1 MKLKDIA
8 NYVTETYDWNSFD
21 LRTYVTTDS
30 LVANKAGREIASL
43 RPAKSGR
50 LIKFKKNDI
59 LVSNIRPYLKKIWF
73 ANESGSCSNDVL
85 VFRANP
91 GVPPSFLY
99 SCLLQDQFFNYVMR
113 GTKGSKMPRGDRR
126 QIMEFVIQAPLS
138 AANEIGSTIFN
149 LQKKFD
155 LLHKINRNLEAMARQ
170 LYDYWFVQF
179 DFPDENGKP
188 YKSSGGKMVWN
199 EKLKREIPE
208 GWTDVRL
215 DSLTSIFT
223 GKKDVAKVKPGSYKF
238 FSCAPD
244 PIPSNEYIIDGDAIL
259 VSGNGSY
266 TGRVM
271 FYSGKADLYQRT
283 YGCIVS
289 DKVGNIMPFLYFTM
303 KTLFEP
309 YHSGGKHGSSIPY
322 IVLNDL
328 AGFRFP
334 YHPRLVKDFISMIS
348 STFYRFV
355 NKENDETELLMI
367 KRDKLLPLLMNG
379 QVSVMPTEVNCDLS
393 HC

>member
-1 MKLKDIA
+1 M
-8 NYVTETYDWNSFD
+8 
-21 LRTYVTTDS
+21 
-30 LVANKAGREIASL
+30 
-43 RPAKSGR
+43 
-50 LIKFKKNDI
+50 
-59 LVSNIRPYLKKIWF
+59 
-73 ANESGSCSNDVL
+73 
-85 VFRANP
+85 
-91 GVPPSFLY
+91 
-99 SCLLQDQFFNYVMR
+99 
-113 GTKGSKMPRGDRR
+113 
-126 QIMEFVIQAPLS
+126 
-138 AANEIGSTIFN
+138 
-149 LQKKFD
+149 
-155 LLHKINRNLEAMARQ
+155 
-170 LYDYWFVQF
+170 
-179 DFPDENGKP
+179 
-188 YKSSGGKMVWN
+188 
-199 EKLKREIPE
+199 
-208 GWTDVRL
+208 
-215 DSLTSIFT
+215 
-223 GKKDVAKVKPGSYKF
+223 
-238 FSCAPD
+238 
-244 PIPSNEYIIDGDAIL
+244 

-393 HC
+393 HD

>member
-1 MKLKDIA
+1 MAI
-8 NYVTETYDWNSFD
+8 
-21 LRTYVTTDS
+21 
-30 LVANKAGREIASL
+30 
-43 RPAKSGR
+43 
-50 LIKFKKNDI
+50 
-59 LVSNIRPYLKKIWF
+59 IRP
-73 ANESGSCSNDVL
+73 
-85 VFRANP
+85 
-91 GVPPSFLY
+91 PPAY
-99 SCLLQDQFFNYVMR
+99 DY
-113 GTKGSKMPRGDRR
+113 TIK
-126 QIMEFVIQAPLS
+126 PL
-138 AANEIGSTIFN
+138 
-149 LQKKFD
+149 
-155 LLHKINRNLEAMARQ
+155 NRNLEAMARQ
-170 LYDYWFVQF
+170 LYDYWFVQY

-379 QVSVMPTEVNCDLS
+379 QVSVMPTEVNCDLAIS
-393 HC
+393 NRFSPYLRMLLLQYLIIFLISSCEKPIKSSIQQTNSFLS

>member
-1 MKLKDIA
+1 MR
-8 NYVTETYDWNSFD
+8 YC
-21 LRTYVTTDS
+21 
-30 LVANKAGREIASL
+30 
-43 RPAKSGR
+43 
-50 LIKFKKNDI
+50 FKT
-59 LVSNIRPYLKKIWF
+59 LSSEY
-73 ANESGSCSNDVL
+73 ANERCQRKQN
-85 VFRANP
+85 A
-91 GVPPSFLY
+91 
-99 SCLLQDQFFNYVMR
+99 
-113 GTKGSKMPRGDRR
+113 RGDKD
-126 QIMEFVIQAPLS
+126 QIMRYEIPTLS
-138 AANEIGSTIFN
+138 SSEESIGKLIVSINDKIATN
-149 LQKKFD
+149 RE
-155 LLHKINRNLEAMARQ
+155 INRNLEAMARQ

-393 HC
+393 HD